1 MSEEQ
6 HKSGTAPESA
16 FPQGLEGILAN
27 PELLRTLGTLIGSL
41 SAGKNEKSQP
51 ISEDSP
57 PSAPASALPADGLSS
72 LLSNPE
78 MMEKLPEIIATLK
91 PILGSNASPVMATN
105 DREKKHPTEKRE
117 HSRDQLLLSLKPFLS
132 QNRCEAIDTM
142 IRISTLSHVF
152 QQLK

>member
-6 HKSGTAPESA
+6 RKSTTASESLFPE
-16 FPQGLEGILAN
+16 GLEGILAN

-41 SAGKNEKSQP
+41 SAGKSEKSEP
-51 ISEDSP
+51 VSEDLPSP
-57 PSAPASALPADGLSS
+57 SPVSSIPTDGLSL

-78 MMEKLPEIIATLK
+78 MMEKLPEIIATIK
-91 PILGSNASPVMATN
+91 PLIGNGAPPVSGSG
-105 DREKKHPTEKRE
+105 DREKKTSVGKRD
-117 HSRDQLLLSLKPFLS
+117 HARDQLLLSLKPFLS
-132 QNRCEAIDTM
+132 QNRCDAIDTM